1 MNVLRRLSLRL
12 QLLLLVIIPLAG
24 LAVFNT
30 VDLIN
35 AQQEQREASRISKLA
50 GLSVSASALVH
61 ELQKERGMTAGYL
74 SSAGGKFAEAL
85 GDQRNSVDSALQGLH
100 DVVNGLRASGYLA
113 SIEAQVEAAL
123 GEAAGL
129 QDSTRGRV
137 DQFAITVPEAV
148 QAYTAVNH
156 QLIALTALLSSSSE
170 LGFINNRAAAYTN
183 FIKSKERAG
192 IERAVL
198 ASTFARDSFAP
209 NAFLKLNTLITE
221 QASYLDS
228 FLTLSDAPVRAA
240 YQELIAGEA
249 FERALNF
256 REIAIARADVGQFGV
271 NAEDWFR
278 AQTAKINAL
287 KAFEVQLADELMA
300 RADARVKATT
310 RYAYVLLAATVGT
323 FVLVMLTS
331 LGVRR
336 AVISRLGTEPQVLS
350 RVARRIAANDY
361 SEDFAGLKLKQG
373 SVIHDLK
380 TMQDNLIERTEQ
392 AARVSEENSRIRSA
406 LDCATNNLMLTNN
419 NLEIIYFNESMHRF
433 LKEAESEIRTDLPD
447 FSADNLMGQNID
459 NFHKHPGHQREMLGK
474 LSQSVTAD
482 FRIGNFHMRVLAS
495 PVFNNEGER
504 IGVVAEWSDRTA
516 MINTEAEIQRIVDSA
531 KHGDLDQRISL
542 GNKEGFFAR
551 LSEGVNQLMD
561 VSNRAISETADS
573 VGAIANGDLTRRIDS
588 DFEGKFGI
596 LKSGVNDTIARL
608 TEVVSNIND
617 SAGSVLTGAMEIAQ
631 GNNDLSRRTEQQALG
646 LERTTSMMT
655 EMTNTV
661 RANAASAGEAND
673 LAEQARQRAEQGGHV
688 IGSAVEAMSA
698 ISESS
703 EKIADIIGVIDDI
716 AFQTNLLALNASV
729 EAARAGEQGRGFAVV
744 ASEVRNLAG
753 RSSVAANEIKALI
766 EDSVAKVSEGSRLVG
781 ESGET
786 LQNIVDSV
794 VGVTNIVAQ
803 IAGASREQS
812 NGIEEV
818 TGVISEID
826 KMTQQNAALVE
837 EAASASESMSDQA
850 RSLSSMVGY
859 FTLNQ
864 GYSRSA
870 VPERDRAA

>member
-1 MNVLRRLSLRL
+1 MV
-12 QLLLLVIIPLAG
+12 
-24 LAVFNT
+24 
-30 VDLIN
+30 
-35 AQQEQREASRISKLA
+35 
-50 GLSVSASALVH
+50 
-61 ELQKERGMTAGYL
+61 Y
-74 SSAGGKFAEAL
+74 
-85 GDQRNSVDSALQGLH
+85 
-100 DVVNGLRASGYLA
+100 
-113 SIEAQVEAAL
+113 
-123 GEAAGL
+123 
-129 QDSTRGRV
+129 
-137 DQFAITVPEAV
+137 
-148 QAYTAVNH
+148 
-156 QLIALTALLSSSSE
+156 
-170 LGFINNRAAAYTN
+170 
-183 FIKSKERAG
+183 
-192 IERAVL
+192 
-198 ASTFARDSFAP
+198 
-209 NAFLKLNTLITE
+209 
-221 QASYLDS
+221 
-228 FLTLSDAPVRAA
+228 
-240 YQELIAGEA
+240 
-249 FERALNF
+249 
-256 REIAIARADVGQFGV
+256 
-271 NAEDWFR
+271 
-278 AQTAKINAL
+278 
-287 KAFEVQLADELMA
+287 
-300 RADARVKATT
+300 
-310 RYAYVLLAATVGT
+310 
-323 FVLVMLTS
+323 
-331 LGVRR
+331 
-336 AVISRLGTEPQVLS
+336 
-350 RVARRIAANDY
+350 
-361 SEDFAGLKLKQG
+361 
-373 SVIHDLK
+373 
-380 TMQDNLIERTEQ
+380 
-392 AARVSEENSRIRSA
+392 
-406 LDCATNNLMLTNN
+406 
-419 NLEIIYFNESMHRF
+419 
-433 LKEAESEIRTDLPD
+433 
-447 FSADNLMGQNID
+447 
-459 NFHKHPGHQREMLGK
+459 
-474 LSQSVTAD
+474 
-482 FRIGNFHMRVLAS
+482 
-495 PVFNNEGER
+495 
-504 IGVVAEWSDRTA
+504 
-516 MINTEAEIQRIVDSA
+516 
-531 KHGDLDQRISL
+531 
-542 GNKEGFFAR
+542 
-551 LSEGVNQLMD
+551 
-561 VSNRAISETADS
+561 
-573 VGAIANGDLTRRIDS
+573 IDS